1 MIVFLLILC
10 SIISVISAFVD
21 VELVKLLTEIVSLGA
36 TPGNES
42 QTIRYLIL
50 LAFGVLI
57 IKLLNII
64 LIVLT
69 ARRLSVH
76 YVSLA
81 VENIISSASPIE
93 KIEFSGIMENSN
105 HIQTFVLSML
115 QFISSSATV
124 LIIIYL
130 TLDFIDIKIPSIIY
144 IAIAAYILFNLLVRK
159 LQSLLGD
166 RLAELANKRFKPFAD
181 VVNGSYGIKISK
193 LNLFYKSFI
202 KGIEGKLRL
211 TQGSIFILAT
221 SPKLFLDLLIVLI
234 IVVIVSLGNGT
245 QILAA
250 LAFVALRVIPL
261 ITAAFLALAK
271 ISAYWTPVMKVFE
284 FSKNT
289 SNSLANE
296 SGILLKNNI
305 IVIGPSGSGKSTL
318 LKNIL
323 ENKLTENARILDS
336 IDKTNKMISNG
347 IFMQRSYDLSITLKK
362 FKERA
367 SFNINIFD
375 KFLLNKIDDSILL
388 KSLSGGELQRL
399 WLSVAIRD
407 EFTQYFL
414 DEPTNNLDINSKKI
428 FLSWMSGTTK
438 KIFIVTHDNEVIDI
452 CKKLNYKIIDLS

>member
-1 MIVFLLILC
+1 MILFLLILC

-21 VELVKLLTEIVSLGA
+21 FELVKILSEIVSGGA
-36 TPGNES
+36 TEVNEY

-50 LAFGVLI
+50 LAFGALI

-64 LIVLT
+64 LIILT

-105 HIQTFVLSML
+105 HIQTFVVSML
-115 QFISSSATV
+115 QFVSSTVTV

-130 TLDFIDIKIPSIIY
+130 TLDLINTKIPSIIF

-159 LQSLLGD
+159 LQRLLGG
-166 RLAELANKRFKPFAD
+166 RLAELAKKRFKPFAD
-181 VVNGSYGIKISK
+181 VVSGSYGIQISK

-202 KGIEGKLRL
+202 KEIEGKLRL
-211 TQGSIFILAT
+211 TQGSIFVLAT

-234 IVVIVSLGNGT
+234 IVVIVGFGNDT
-245 QILAA
+245 QILAS
-250 LAFVALRVIPL
+250 LAFVALRIMPL
-261 ITAAFLALAK
+261 ISAAFLALAK
-271 ISAYWTPVMKVFE
+271 ISAYWTPVMKVYE

-289 SNSLANE
+289 LNPLANE
-296 SGILLKNNI
+296 CSVLLNDNI

-323 ENKLTENARILDS
+323 EKKLTENPQILDL
-336 IDKTNKMISNG
+336 IDETNKTISNG

-362 FKERA
+362 FKEQA
-367 SFNINIFD
+367 SFNRAIFK
-375 KFLLNKIDDSILL
+375 KFLLDKIDDSILL
-388 KSLSGGELQRL
+388 NSLSGGELQRL
-399 WLSVAIRD
+399 WLSVAIKD

-414 DEPTNNLDINSKKI
+414 DEPTNNLDIKSKKI
-428 FLSWMSGTTK
+428 FLSWMSNTTK
-438 KIFIVTHDNEVIDI
+438 KIFIVTHDSEVIDM